1 MKRSQ
6 TQFVVDPAKVRKAQK
21 ILGAKTASEA
31 VERALDEVLRNALL
45 DRRHKRLVGSGV
57 EVEDVFG
64 RLAR

>member
-1 MKRSQ
+1 MKRAQ
-6 TQFVVDPAKVRKAQK
+6 TQLAVDPAKVRKAQK

-45 DRRHKRLVGSGV
+45 DRRHNRLVESGV
-57 EVEDVFG
+57 EVEDIFG

>member
-6 TQFVVDPAKVRKAQK
+6 TQLVVDPAKVRKAQK

-45 DRRHKRLVGSGV
+45 DRRHKRLVESGV
-57 EVEDVFG
+57 DVEIVFG
-64 RLAR
+64 RPGR